1 MAISSTSSWTAL
13 EARLNGLLRTPEDS
27 QFLVKVRDAVMQINA
42 TARGRIDQLIYLI
55 LRHDHARLVN
65 ASVSQALHTSALCW
79 VLANRL
85 AWSTEKI
92 TSLMGA
98 ALTMNLGM
106 LELQGM
112 LASRGDAPSPQER
125 EAIRAHPAESARIL
139 REAGLDDEDWLQ
151 AVEQHHERPGGSGYP
166 AGLEEPTEMSQLLR
180 FVDIF
185 VAKHSRR
192 TGRTPVP
199 AHQAARDLFLE
210 ANGDPM
216 VRLLIKELGIYPPG
230 CYVRLA
236 NGETG
241 VVTRVGE
248 MANKPIVAA
257 FLTADGSVLA
267 RPLRRDTLV
276 PAYAVVTTVPDSAI
290 KVTLSA
296 DKLYERA

>member
-13 EARLNGLLRTPEDS
+13 EARLNGLLRTPGDS
-27 QFLVKVRDAVMQINA
+27 QFLVKVRDAVTQINA
-42 TARGRIDQLIYLI
+42 TAKGRIDQLIYLI
-55 LRHDHARLVN
+55 LRHDHSRPTN

-79 VLANRL
+79 VLASRL
-85 AWSTEKI
+85 DWSTERI

-112 LASRGDAPSPQER
+112 LASRGDAPTPQER
-125 EAIRAHPAESARIL
+125 DAIRAHPLESARLL
-139 REAGLDDEDWLQ
+139 REAGLDDAEWLLT
-151 AVEQHHERPGGSGYP
+151 VEQHHERPGGGGYP
-166 AGLEEPTEMSQLLR
+166 TGMAEPTEMSQLLR

-230 CYVRLA
+230 CYVKLA

-248 MANKPIVAA
+248 MANKPTVAC
-257 FLTADGSVLA
+257 FVTAEGSVLA
-267 RPLRRDTLV
+267 RPVRRDTAV
-276 PAYAVVTTVPDSAI
+276 AAYAIVSTVPDSAI

-296 DKLYERA
+296 DKLYERV